1 MMTQPFSMQGKTGI
15 VTGLANADSIA
26 YGCARALQQA
36 GAEMIVTYGHPK
48 AESHVRPL
56 AGEMGDPELMLCD
69 VLDQTQVDALFQRA
83 AERWGKLDFL
93 IHSMA
98 FAPRDDLHGR
108 VVDCS
113 WDGFAQAMNVS
124 CHSFIR
130 LARQAE
136 HLMKAGGTLITLSY
150 YGAEKVVD
158 NYNLMGPVKAALE
171 SSVRYMA
178 AELGPQGI
186 RVHAISPGPIRT
198 RAASGIQDFEDLA
211 RDAETRS
218 PLRRLATIEDV
229 GQSAVFLASGAGQS
243 LTGSTLYVDAGHNI
257 RA

>member
-1 MMTQPFSMQGKTGI
+1 MTQPFSMQGKTGI

-26 YGCARALQQA
+26 CGCARALHQA

-56 AGEMGDPELMLCD
+56 VSDLGDPELMLCD
-69 VLDQTQVDALFQRA
+69 VLDQAQVDSLFRRA

-98 FAPRDDLHGR
+98 FAPREDLHGR

-113 WDGFAQAMNVS
+113 RDGFALAMDVS

-130 LARQAE
+130 LAKQAE
-136 HLMKAGGTLITLSY
+136 PLMKEGGTLITMSY
-150 YGAEKVVD
+150 HGAERVVD

-178 AELGPQGI
+178 AELGPRGI

-211 RDAETRS
+211 HAAESRS
-218 PLRRLATIEDV
+218 PLRRLVTIEDV
-229 GQSAVFLASGAGQS
+229 GNCAVFLASGAGQS
-243 LTGSTLYVDAGHNI
+243 LTGSTLYVDAGHSI